1 MQFIKEN
8 DRSKFLSIFQNH
20 DIKQK
25 LLKAKEFAEENKN
38 VLSNIQ
44 YKRENEWD
52 EIAESFEDLDI
63 SLKINDLNI

>member
-1 MQFIKEN
+1 MFAVYKRN

-44 YKRENEWD
+44 YKRKKMNGM
-52 EIAESFEDLDI
+52 
-63 SLKINDLNI
+63 K